1 MPTVNVLQK
10 VHMRAFC
17 AHGNRGNSR
26 PIQRIDEKY
35 CKAMK
40 HQTIIFVFVMG
51 LPILNIIGQFE
62 MVM

>member
-40 HQTIIFVFVMG
+40 HQTILG
-51 LPILNIIGQFE
+51 NGQPTYFLLHC
-62 MVM
+62 V